1 MCFAWAPAIPASRHG
16 TSWTHNS
23 RNRKSHAWNKQ
34 KNLVGNFCLCCFC
47 IFAILGFGRKSNT
60 LGKGYVFPCTTML
73 PPSFTHPLTHFRKGK
88 LKNIIFICCFP
99 LCVYA
104 FYTRPGHG
112 SPRHSTGTEE
122 MTPREAGFHVFPRRV
137 SCFPF
142 YAFLALFYRDEIQE
156 IIPIKHHPCC
166 QLHWAEGFP
175 SAAAGACSNV
185 VCYVMGA
192 TAQGSL
198 RPSLPTTTY
207 TIICWF
213 AILGLGG
220 NQIHWEKSMLSHVQ
234 QCFPPLLPTP

>member
-1 MCFAWAPAIPASRHG
+1 MKQAK
-16 TSWTHNS
+16 NS
-23 RNRKSHAWNKQ
+23 CRKFLFVLFLH
-34 KNLVGNFCLCCFC
+34 FCDF
-47 IFAILGFGRKSNT
+47 GFWRKSNT

-88 LKNIIFICCFP
+88 LNILFLLFPP

-122 MTPREAGFHVFPRRV
+122 MTPREAGFHVIPRRV

-166 QLHWAEGFP
+166 QLH
-175 SAAAGACSNV
+175 
-185 VCYVMGA
+185 
-192 TAQGSL
+192 
-198 RPSLPTTTY
+198 
-207 TIICWF
+207 
-213 AILGLGG
+213 
-220 NQIHWEKSMLSHVQ
+220 
-234 QCFPPLLPTP
+234 